1 MRVCEYVCELKG
13 SGVVRQ
19 LERSEGLTIAASAQ
33 NSIPETS
40 PTILPQ
46 TPDEPPSLARTLAL
60 MRGMRAEGSGG
71 HSDRAWRLAT
81 ASLPGLR
88 RCIPSRVFYG

>member
-33 NSIPETS
+33 NSIPETIS
-40 PTILPQ
+40 HH
-46 TPDEPPSLARTLAL
+46 PP
-60 MRGMRAEGSGG
+60 
-71 HSDRAWRLAT
+71 
-81 ASLPGLR
+81 PN
-88 RCIPSRVFYG
+88 P